1 MTTKLR
7 QPFTLL
13 ILIFSL
19 VAAGA
24 SFAEEKNRFQ
34 FRELTLSNSQKE
46 LLLFGTIENSFR
58 SEMAESLQNGI
69 SLDFIFF
76 VELHK
81 ITPNWPKELIK
92 STSFKHTIS
101 YDTLRDTYQVILE
114 ENNNRAKRFPS
125 LREAQQATERIN
137 GAKIVALSQLIP
149 GQNYQLRIRAELTQ
163 NTIELGANRILPLI
177 KKKDI
182 KTKWQIIE
190 FTY

>member
-19 VAAGA
+19 VAAGT

-81 ITPNWPKELIK
+81 TTPNWPKELIK

>member
-19 VAAGA
+19 VAAGT

-81 ITPNWPKELIK
+81 TTPNWPKELIK

-137 GAKIVALSQLIP
+137 GAKIVAISQLIP